1 MVNEILKLNT
11 AISDFD
17 ATLESHI
24 SILTLAREEIIG
36 EIEKG
41 YSELNEIKENNA
53 KENNRKN
60 ELKSKNSLLN
70 SLIAT
75 NKKKLT
81 HLESLIETYKI
92 NENKITELTNKI
104 TELTIIKDNLLSEVD
119 IVEADKSI
127 IMLEVDGIKNDIS
140 LQQKEYLSISE
151 SNSKINNE
159 YLQIHSHKDGF
170 LNLLF
175 PFLESDINSIEI
187 YPGCDKTTKN
197 CKDKFFNLINYGGF
211 PNTPSTNPAEG
222 Y

>member
-104 TELTIIKDNLLSEVD
+104 TE
-119 IVEADKSI
+119 
-127 IMLEVDGIKNDIS
+127 
-140 LQQKEYLSISE
+140 
-151 SNSKINNE
+151 
-159 YLQIHSHKDGF
+159 
-170 LNLLF
+170 
-175 PFLESDINSIEI
+175 
-187 YPGCDKTTKN
+187 
-197 CKDKFFNLINYGGF
+197 
-211 PNTPSTNPAEG
+211 
-222 Y
+222 